1 MGFSNFTPRTMSTQ
15 HPDNVHTPF
24 FCEQEIIGAESEI
37 REAYYAYSHLG
48 CTEQM
53 WDFEGKEVD
62 SSVVEKL
69 LSRYSRYFSSH
80 VLGRDVFLTM
90 RVPNPSVER
99 HMGKILLETLESIP
113 RNFDIAKNA
122 GYETPPI
129 WEIILPMTTSSSE
142 LERIRSYYQRIVV
155 GKSSSPIADTTVR
168 EWIGDFAPADIS
180 IIPLIENKES
190 LLNAKQIVSQYIS
203 SAKPERQRVFLA
215 RSDPALNYGAASA
228 VLLAKIALFELGQLQ
243 NETSVEILPIIGVG
257 GAPFRGNLKPT
268 NVPNC
273 GGEYPSVQT
282 FTLQSSFKYDY
293 PEKEVREAVEML
305 NSKARALPLEIGR
318 TAALPLIEK
327 LTDAYQSD
335 VASLAPLIGRLSK
348 HVPQRRKRKLHIG
361 LFGYSRSL
369 AGISLPRAI
378 PFCASLYSIGVPPE
392 FLGLYAL
399 SEKELEQLR
408 SMYVKFDEDIA
419 DAAQFAN
426 PENFEKLPNG
436 IGEKIEKAFTALSL
450 PPKPE
455 NPEYAEISSHILS
468 EALSDNMHSLSED
481 MAKAA
486 TIRNFLG

>member
-1 MGFSNFTPRTMSTQ
+1 MSTQ

-24 FCEQEIIGAESEI
+24 FCEQEIIAGEAEI
-37 REAYYAYSHLG
+37 REAFYAYSHLG
-48 CTEQM
+48 CLEQM

-69 LSRYSRYFSSH
+69 LSRYHSYFSQH
-80 VLGRDVFLTM
+80 VLGQDIFLTM

-99 HMGKILLETLESIP
+99 HMGKVLLETLESIP
-113 RNFDIAKNA
+113 RNFDIAKGA
-122 GYETPPI
+122 GFDSPPI
-129 WEIILPMTTSSSE
+129 WEIILPMTTSAHE
-142 LERIRSYYQRIVV
+142 LLRIRSYYERIVV
-155 GKSSSPIADTTVR
+155 GKSSTPIADTTVR
-168 EWIGDFAPADIS
+168 EWIGDFAPDHIS

-190 LLNAKQIVSQYIS
+190 LLNSKQIVSQYIS
-203 SAKPERQRVFLA
+203 SAKPECQRVFLA

-228 VLLAKIALFELGQLQ
+228 VLLAKIALFELGGLQ
-243 NETSVEILPIIGVG
+243 SETSVEILPIIGVG
-257 GAPFRGNLKPT
+257 GAPFRGNLKPN

-305 NSKARALPLEIGR
+305 NSSARALPLEIDR
-318 TAALPLIEK
+318 AAALPIIEK
-327 LTDAYQSD
+327 LTNAYQSD
-335 VASLAPLIGRLSK
+335 VASLAPLIQRLSK

-392 FLGLYAL
+392 FFGLEAL
-399 SEKELEQLR
+399 TEKELDLLR
-408 SMYVKFDEDIA
+408 SMYVHFDEDMA
-419 DAAQFAN
+419 DSAKFAN
-426 PENFEKLPNG
+426 PQNFEKLPNG
-436 IGEKIEKAFTALSL
+436 IGGKMKKVFNSLSL

-455 NPEYAEISSHILS
+455 NGEYSELS
-468 EALSDNMHSLSED
+468 LNMLASALSDNTHALSED